1 MESPMR
7 TVITRSVLAVVV
19 LAATTLASTVTL
31 TLEST
36 KNGQTVGPNTP
47 IDWTIKASVSTGDN
61 AGLALVSVGFT
72 QDPNNPLKF
81 DLPPATGVPTGMGNF
96 ARPAGISNP
105 GSATPDFG
113 YRGDQRGTTG
123 QKNLVQI
130 GGGQNT
136 FGQAGSTIGTSVTV
150 AQGVGQSAPQII
162 ASGTFN
168 APTTLGTYRYY
179 LDSGL
184 ANTLNAMTPPV
195 PPAFWP
201 VSAATVAG
209 VPTAVITFTVATGP
223 AICQGDANCD
233 GQINYA
239 DINPFVKALGSL
251 SAWQA
256 QFPACPWQNLDI
268 NSDSLVNYADINP
281 FVVKLGSTGPCP

>member
-1 MESPMR
+1 MQR
-7 TVITRSVLAVVV
+7 QLFLAAMTILV
-19 LAATTLASTVTL
+19 LAAAAPASTVTL

-61 AGLALVSVGFT
+61 AGLALITVSLS
-72 QDPNNPLKF
+72 QDPNNPVKF
-81 DLPPATGVPTGMGNF
+81 DLPPATAVPAGMTNF
-96 ARPAGISNP
+96 ARPPGISNP

-136 FGQAGSTIGTSVTV
+136 FGQAGTTLGTSVTV
-150 AQGVGQSAPQII
+150 NTGVGQSAPQVI
-162 ASGTFN
+162 ASGTFP
-168 APTTLGTYRYY
+168 APSTIGPYRFR
-179 LDSGL
+179 LDSAL
-184 ANTLNAMTPPV
+184 ANTLNSVTPPPI

-209 VPTAVITFTVATGP
+209 LPTAEISFSIGNCCI
-223 AICQGDANCD
+223 ICRGDANCD

-239 DINPFVKALGSL
+239 DINPFVLGLGNL
-251 SAWQA
+251 SAWQT
-256 QFPACPWQNLDI
+256 QYPTCPWQNLDI
-268 NSDSLVNYADINP
+268 SSDGLVNYADINP

>member
-1 MESPMR
+1 MFAR
-7 TVITRSVLAVVV
+7 LTCCVFAGLVLS
-19 LAATTLASTVTL
+19 AALVASTVTL

-61 AGLALVSVGFT
+61 AGLALVSVGLS
-72 QDPNNPLKF
+72 QDATNPALF
-81 DLPPATGVPTGMGNF
+81 DIPPATATVPTGMANF
-96 ARPAGISNP
+96 VRPAGISNP
-105 GSATPDFG
+105 AVSAGDYG
-113 YRGDQRGTTG
+113 YRGDQRGTAG

-136 FGQAGSTIGTSVTV
+136 FGQAGSSIGTSVTV
-150 AQGVGQSAPQII
+150 AAGVGQSAPQII

-168 APTTLGTYRYY
+168 APATTGVYTFR

-184 ANTLNAMTPPV
+184 ANTLNAVTPPV

-209 VPTAVITFTVATGP
+209 VPTATISFTVATGP
-223 AICQGDANCD
+223 AICRADCNCD
-233 GQINYA
+233 GQISYA
-239 DINPFVKALGSL
+239 DINPFVQALGNL
-251 SAWQA
+251 STWQA
-256 QFPACPWQNLDI
+256 TYPTCPWQNCDI
-268 NSDSLVNYADINP
+268 NADGVISYADINP
-281 FVVKLGSTGPCP
+281 FVVKLGTPGACP

>member
-1 MESPMR
+1 MNAKVPL
-7 TVITRSVLAVVV
+7 VVAVAAI
-19 LAATTLASTVTL
+19 LAACAFASTVTL

-36 KNGQTVGPNTP
+36 KNGQTVAAGTAV
-47 IDWTIKASVSTGDN
+47 DWTIKASVSAGDN
-61 AGLALVSVGFT
+61 AGLALISVGFS
-72 QDPNNPLKF
+72 QDPNNPAKF
-81 DLPPATGVPTGMGNF
+81 DVPAATAVPTGMTNF

-105 GSATPDFG
+105 GSAAPDFG

-136 FGQAGSTIGTSVTV
+136 FGQAGTTIGTSTTV

-168 APTTLGTYRYY
+168 APATTGVYRFY

-184 ANTLNAMTPPV
+184 ANTLNTVTPPPV

-209 VPTAVITFTVATGP
+209 VPTAVLTFTVQTGP
-223 AICQGDANCD
+223 AICRGDTNCD
-233 GQINYA
+233 GSINYA
-239 DINPFVKALGSL
+239 DINPFVKALGSV

-256 QFPACPWQNLDI
+256 QFPNCPWQNCDLDNSGSI
-268 NSDSLVNYADINP
+268 NYGDINP
-281 FVVKLGSTGPCP
+281 FVSKLSSPGPCP